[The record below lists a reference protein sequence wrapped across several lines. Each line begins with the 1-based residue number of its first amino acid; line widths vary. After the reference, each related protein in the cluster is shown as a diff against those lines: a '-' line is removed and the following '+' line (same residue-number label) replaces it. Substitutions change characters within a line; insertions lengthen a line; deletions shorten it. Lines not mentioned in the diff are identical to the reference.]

1 VLAKVENIK
10 MVRTNKK
17 RFVTQWLVSTMVA
30 FLFFV
35 GSAFSQCDPD
45 RNAYMYLHPAFAG
58 KNWAQTAYDS
68 ILIMPSDVM
77 CGLKPALFDIC
88 GVADSAVGVFVTQDM
103 KMYMVKTSYTC
114 DGGCTPCMLEYMDPV
129 QIELA
134 GIAVSSTSPLYLPKN
149 NAMYGNAIVK
159 VLFATTQNQVLALS
173 VSVANQS
180 IVKRD
185 TLKLSAFSSGQ
196 SVVRILGDYDTVT
209 QKDLGV
215 WVLGSRG
222 LMRNFTLTNDAWGN
236 ETKRDL
242 AIQDTVFCVGSGYA
256 GTSTGTIYKRN
267 AGGAFVLDSKP
278 ATSAITAI
286 YSKGAVGKKGTILEY
301 SSGSWILRQFGTAD
315 YWYGNFTD
323 RWDGAGVEVLD
334 SNWVKTEFTYYD
346 FPSAIVSTQPFAYAN
361 NMIYPFD
368 TFPGQT
374 VTVTMAD
381 PDNSYTDFRLSL
393 TTGGLSVNL
402 KNDGKYTILNIP
414 GSTLCPMDSI
424 RLKSGAIVL
433 TLAPSQVQVS
443 AKCMRGQYIPLC
455 QSYSWMD
462 YQFLSSHIWNRGDT
476 VTFATGTNRLRIVNG
491 TAAVTALGHGK
502 SLYGTASVSCRMAGR
517 SLVFMVTQ
525 GTAKRLD
532 RIVLYDVK
540 GQLLASIPVENRS
553 CVTAPLGGNAPGIV
567 CARYVFSDGRL
578 SNKNIVFVR

>member
-1 VLAKVENIK
+1 VKEENIK
-10 MVRTNKK
+10 MVQINKK
-17 RFVTQWLVSTMVA
+17 RFVAQWLVSAMVA
-30 FLFFV
+30 LLFFV

-45 RNAYMYLHPAFAG
+45 QNAYMYLHPAFAG

-68 ILIMPSDVM
+68 ILIMPSDAM

-88 GVADSAVGVFVTQDM
+88 GIADSAVGVFVTQDM
-103 KMYMVKTSYTC
+103 KMYMVKTSYAC

-129 QIELA
+129 QIGLA

-185 TLKLSAFSSGQ
+185 TLKLSAFSAGQ

-222 LMRNFTLTNDAWGN
+222 LMRYFTLANDAWGN

-256 GTSTGTIYKRN
+256 GTSTGTLYKRN

-278 ATSAITAI
+278 VSSAITNI
-286 YSKGAVGKKGTILEY
+286 YAKGAVGKNGTILEF
-301 SSGSWILRQFGTAD
+301 SGGTWSDRHAGTAD

-334 SNWVKTEFTYYD
+334 SNWVKTGITYHD
-346 FPSAIVSTQPFAYAN
+346 FPSVIASTQPFAYVN
-361 NMIYPFD
+361 NMTYSFN
-368 TFPGQT
+368 TFPSQA
-374 VTVTMAD
+374 VTVTMTD
-381 PDNSYTDFRLSL
+381 PDNSYTDFGL
-393 TTGGLSVNL
+393 TLATGDSIINL
-402 KNDGKYTILNIP
+402 KNNGKYTILNIP

-424 RLKSGAIVL
+424 RLKSGIIVL
-433 TLAPSQVQVS
+433 TLAPSMVQVS
-443 AKCMRGQYIPLC
+443 AQCMRGQYIPLC
-455 QSYSWMD
+455 QSYSWAG
-462 YQFLSSHIWNRGDT
+462 YQFLSSHIWNRDDT
-476 VTFATGTNRLRIVNG
+476 ITFVTGTNRLRVVNS
-491 TAAVTALGHGK
+491 TVVATALNGGK
-502 SLYGTASVSCRMAGR
+502 MLYGTACVSCRMAGR
-517 SLVFMVTQ
+517 SLVFTVMQ

-540 GQLLASIPVENRS
+540 GQLLASIPVENHS

-567 CARYVFSDGRL
+567 CARYVFSDGSL
-578 SNKNIVFVR
+578 SNKNIVLVR